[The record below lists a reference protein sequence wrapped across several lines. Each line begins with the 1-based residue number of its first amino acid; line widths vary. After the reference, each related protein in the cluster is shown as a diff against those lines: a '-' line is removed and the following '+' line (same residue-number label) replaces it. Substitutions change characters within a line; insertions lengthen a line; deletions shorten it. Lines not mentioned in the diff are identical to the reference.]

1 MPITGSTSGTGF
13 ALALDGGGT
22 GCRAIL
28 VDPHGRE
35 IGRGQ
40 GGPANVNSDRQGAL
54 AAILAACDQAMAGQ
68 RVQPAQVSAV
78 LGLAGA
84 EVSGASDW
92 LTPQLP
98 FARARVVQDAVTAMV
113 GALDGADGIVA
124 AIGTGSVFSRRHQGA
139 DLVIGGRGPILGDQG
154 SGNWLGRRL
163 LSRALEAADGVR
175 PMTPLLALILDQL
188 GGISGI
194 ITFAATARAADFAT
208 HAPALV
214 EAADDPAAQAIL
226 SRAEAGIAAFIDHLQ
241 VNPPLPVAFTGGL
254 GRIFA
259 ARLAGRWPMIEAK
272 GSPLDGALLMA
283 RELALSPA

>member
-1 MPITGSTSGTGF
+1 MPITRTSGAGF

-28 VDPHGRE
+28 IDPEGRE

-54 AAILAACDQAMAGQ
+54 TAILRACDQAIAGQ
-68 RVQPAQVSAV
+68 VQPAQISAV

-84 EVSGASDW
+84 EVSGARDW
-92 LTPQLP
+92 LEPQLP

-154 SGNWLGRRL
+154 SGNWLGRQL
-163 LSRALEAADGVR
+163 LSAALEAADGLQ
-175 PMTPLLALILDQL
+175 PMTPLLAELLDRL

-194 ITFAATARAADFAT
+194 ITFGATARAADFAA
-208 HAPALV
+208 HAPLLV
-214 EAADDPAAQAIL
+214 QSADDPAAAAIL
-226 SRAEAGIAAFIDHLQ
+226 TRAEAGIATFIDRLQ
-241 VNPPLPVAFTGGL
+241 VTPALPVAFNGGL

-259 ARLAGRWPMIEAK
+259 ARMAGRWPIIEAK

-283 RELALSPA
+283 RELAAAPV